1 MKNRL
6 PAVFFMG
13 KLRLQH
19 ADGGGVERGW
29 QGDVGV

>member
-6 PAVFFMG
+6 PADFMG